1 MNYSEY
7 LRQKMACQTKY
18 IKRGGFV
25 DASLHTSIVG
35 RRVADHQV
43 YKPGTS
49 IKDPV
54 VPNACCLAS
63 SGASGSYV
71 EPVKLIC
78 AGSCSEVSSITA
90 TPYIVIS
97 GCEVSYMSTVGSVA
111 KNVGGCHCID
121 LIPAKQIEAVA
132 TRVNREK
139 NCC

>member
-7 LRQKMACQTKY
+7 LKQRVKCQTNY

-25 DASLHTSIVG
+25 DAGFHTSIVG
-35 RRVADHQV
+35 RRVADNQS
-43 YKPGTS
+43 YKPSGALGT
-49 IKDPV
+49 PV

-78 AGSCSEVSSITA
+78 AGSCSEVSSITT

-97 GCEVSYMSTVGSVA
+97 GCEPSFLSTTGA
-111 KNVGGCHCID
+111 VGGCYCIQGT
-121 LIPAKQIEAVA
+121 PAKYIEAVA
-132 TRVNREK
+132 ERVHREK
-139 NCC
+139 NCCAE